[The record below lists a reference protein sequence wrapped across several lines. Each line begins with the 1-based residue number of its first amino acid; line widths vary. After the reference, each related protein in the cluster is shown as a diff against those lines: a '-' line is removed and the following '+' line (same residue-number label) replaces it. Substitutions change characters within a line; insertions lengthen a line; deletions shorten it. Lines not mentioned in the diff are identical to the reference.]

1 MILVV
6 DSGSTKTDWI
16 AINRKGEVLFE
27 TQTLGLN
34 PQVLTNHILKE
45 RIVNNFE
52 LYKFRKDVEE
62 IYFYGA
68 GCGTEPPRVLINN
81 VFSDIFNNCKE
92 FSVREDTYAAI
103 YSTAKENTKSIVCIL
118 GTGSNCTYFD
128 GKNIDQKVIS
138 LGYILMDDASGNY
151 FGRQLLRDYYFN
163 IIPEETAIKFE
174 KEFDLDA
181 ETIKDNLYKQPN
193 PNTYL
198 ATFAKFLINNKESDY
213 GQLLIKRGFKLF
225 IERQILQF
233 KDAKE
238 IPIHF
243 VGSISFYLKD
253 ELKVCL
259 QEYGLSAGNIIR
271 KPIDGLLQFHQ
282 EKLKDSDH

>member
-1 MILVV
+1 MILIV

-16 AINRKGEVLFE
+16 AIDNKGKILFE

-52 LYKFRKDVEE
+52 LYKFRKEVSE

-68 GCGTEPPRVLINN
+68 GCGTEPPRILIKS
-81 VFSDIFNNCKE
+81 VFKEIFKNCTE
-92 FSVREDTYAAI
+92 FSIKEDTYAAI
-103 YSTAKENTKSIVCIL
+103 YSTAKINSKSIVCIL

-128 GKNIDQKVIS
+128 GESIDQRVIS

-151 FGRQLLRDYYFN
+151 FGRQMLRDYYFN
-163 IIPEETAIKFE
+163 RIPEETAIKFNR
-174 KEFDLDA
+174 EFDLDA

-198 ATFAKFLINNKESDY
+198 ATFAKFLIQNKDSDY
-213 GQLLIKRGFKLF
+213 GQSLIKRGFDLF

-233 KDAKE
+233 ENAKE
-238 IPIHF
+238 VPIHF

-253 ELKVCL
+253 ELKKSL
-259 QEYGLSAGNIIR
+259 SNYGLQAGNIIR
-271 KPIDGLLQFHQ
+271 KPIDGLLEFHRMQ
-282 EKLKDSDH
+282 L

>member
-1 MILVV
+1 MILIV

-16 AINRKGEVLFE
+16 ALGRLGKVLFE

-34 PQVLTNHILKE
+34 PQVLTNQILKE

-52 LYKFRKDVEE
+52 LYKFRKEVEE

-68 GCGTEPPRVLINN
+68 GCGTEPPRILIKD
-81 VFSDIFNNCKE
+81 VFKDIFINCKKY
-92 FSVREDTYAAI
+92 SVKEDTFAAI
-103 YSTAKENTKSIVCIL
+103 YSTSEVNSPSIVCIL

-128 GKNIDQKVIS
+128 GQEIDQKVTS
-138 LGYILMDDASGNY
+138 LGYIIMDDASGNY
-151 FGRQLLRDYYFN
+151 FGRQLLREYYFN
-163 IIPEETAIKFE
+163 GMPTKMAKKFE
-174 KEFDLDA
+174 SEFVLDA
-181 ETIKDNLYKQPN
+181 GKIKDKLYKQPN

-198 ATFAKFLINNKESDY
+198 ATFAKFLINNKDSKY
-213 GQLLIKRGFKLF
+213 SQSLIKRGFDLF

-233 KDAKE
+233 SDAKL

-253 ELKVCL
+253 ELIESLSKH
-259 QEYGLSAGNIIR
+259 GLRAGNIIR
-271 KPIDGLLQFHQ
+271 KPIEGLVKFHQ
-282 EKLKDSDH
+282 KKLQHNNH

>member
-1 MILVV
+1 MILIV

-16 AINRKGEVLFE
+16 AIDNKGEILFE

-52 LYKFRKDVEE
+52 LYKFRKEVSE

-68 GCGTEPPRVLINN
+68 GCGTEPPRILIKS
-81 VFSDIFNNCKE
+81 VFKEIFKNCTE
-92 FSVREDTYAAI
+92 FSIKEDTYAAI
-103 YSTAKENTKSIVCIL
+103 YSTAKINSKSIVCIL

-128 GKNIDQKVIS
+128 GESIDQRVIS

-151 FGRQLLRDYYFN
+151 FGRQMLRDYYFN
-163 IIPEETAIKFE
+163 RIPEETAIKFNR
-174 KEFDLDA
+174 EFDLDA

-198 ATFAKFLINNKESDY
+198 ATFAKFLIQNKDSDY
-213 GQLLIKRGFKLF
+213 GQSLIKRGFDLF

-233 KDAKE
+233 ENAKE
-238 IPIHF
+238 VPIHF

-253 ELKVCL
+253 ELKTSL
-259 QEYGLSAGNIIR
+259 SNYGLQAGNIIR
-271 KPIDGLLQFHQ
+271 KPIDGLLEFHRMQ
-282 EKLKDSDH
+282 L

>member
-1 MILVV
+1 MILIV

-16 AINRKGEVLFE
+16 AIDNKGKILFE

-52 LYKFRKDVEE
+52 LYKFRKEVSE

-68 GCGTEPPRVLINN
+68 GCGTEPPRILIKS
-81 VFSDIFNNCKE
+81 VFKEIFKNCTE
-92 FSVREDTYAAI
+92 FSIKEDTYAAI
-103 YSTAKENTKSIVCIL
+103 YSTAKINSKSIVCIL

-128 GKNIDQKVIS
+128 GESIDQRVIS

-151 FGRQLLRDYYFN
+151 FGRQMLRDYYFN
-163 IIPEETAIKFE
+163 RIPEETAIKFNR
-174 KEFDLDA
+174 EFDLDA
-181 ETIKDNLYKQPN
+181 EKIKDNLYKQPN

-198 ATFAKFLINNKESDY
+198 ATFAKFLIQNKDSDY
-213 GQLLIKRGFKLF
+213 GQSLIKRGFDLF

-233 KDAKE
+233 ENAKE
-238 IPIHF
+238 VPIHF
-243 VGSISFYLKD
+243 VGSISFYLKN
-253 ELKVCL
+253 ELKRSL
-259 QEYGLSAGNIIR
+259 SNYGLQAGNIIR
-271 KPIDGLLQFHQ
+271 KPIDGLLEFHRMQ
-282 EKLKDSDH
+282 L

>member
-16 AINRKGEVLFE
+16 AINRRGEVLFE

-68 GCGTEPPRVLINN
+68 GCGTEPPRVLIKN

-243 VGSISFYLKD
+243 
-253 ELKVCL
+253 
-259 QEYGLSAGNIIR
+259 
-271 KPIDGLLQFHQ
+271 
-282 EKLKDSDH
+282 

>member
-1 MILVV
+1 MILIV

-16 AINRKGEVLFE
+16 SINKSGETLFE

-52 LYKFRKDVEE
+52 LYKFRKDVKE
-62 IYFYGA
+62 IHFYGA
-68 GCGTEPPRVLINN
+68 GCGTEPPRVLIKN
-81 VFSDIFNNCKE
+81 VFEDIFINCEYYSIK
-92 FSVREDTYAAI
+92 EDTYAAI
-103 YSTAKENTKSIVCIL
+103 YSTAKINSKSIVCIL

-128 GKNIDQKVIS
+128 GESIDQRVIS

-151 FGRQLLRDYYFN
+151 FGRQMLRDYYFN
-163 IIPEETAIKFE
+163 RIPEETAIKFNR
-174 KEFDLDA
+174 EFDLDA

-198 ATFAKFLINNKESDY
+198 ATFAKFLIQNKDSDY
-213 GQLLIKRGFKLF
+213 GQSLIKRGFDLF

-233 KDAKE
+233 ENAKE
-238 IPIHF
+238 VPIHF

-253 ELKVCL
+253 ELKTSL
-259 QEYGLSAGNIIR
+259 SNYGLQAGNIIR
-271 KPIDGLLQFHQ
+271 KPIDGLLEFHRMQ
-282 EKLKDSDH
+282 L

>member
-1 MILVV
+1 MILIV

-16 AINRKGEVLFE
+16 AIDNKGKILFE

-52 LYKFRKDVEE
+52 LYKFRKEVSE

-68 GCGTEPPRVLINN
+68 GCGTEPPRILIKS
-81 VFSDIFNNCKE
+81 VFKEIFKNCTE
-92 FSVREDTYAAI
+92 FSIKEDTYAAI
-103 YSTAKENTKSIVCIL
+103 YSTAKINSKSIVCIL

-128 GKNIDQKVIS
+128 GESIDQRVIS

-151 FGRQLLRDYYFN
+151 FGRQMLRDYYFN
-163 IIPEETAIKFE
+163 RIPEETAIKFNR
-174 KEFDLDA
+174 EFDLDA

-198 ATFAKFLINNKESDY
+198 ATFAKFLIQNKDSDY
-213 GQLLIKRGFKLF
+213 GQSLIKRGFDLF

-233 KDAKE
+233 ENAKE
-238 IPIHF
+238 VPIHF

-253 ELKVCL
+253 ELKTSL
-259 QEYGLSAGNIIR
+259 SNYGLQAGNIIR
-271 KPIDGLLQFHQ
+271 KPIDGLLEFHRMQ
-282 EKLKDSDH
+282 L